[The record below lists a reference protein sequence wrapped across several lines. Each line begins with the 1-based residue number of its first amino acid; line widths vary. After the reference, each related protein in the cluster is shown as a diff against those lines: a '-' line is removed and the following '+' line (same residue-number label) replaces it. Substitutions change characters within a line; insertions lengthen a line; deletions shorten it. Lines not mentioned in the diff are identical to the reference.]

1 MTIHSKGTINL
12 GVIINNIIY
21 KYIQVY
27 MIIYNNYQIDE
38 IVSSLKMD
46 DLTSDTQTSHSSSG
60 TKRQNQQQRFQI
72 ISEDLFQRVI

>member
-46 DLTSDTQTSHSSSG
+46 DLT
-60 TKRQNQQQRFQI
+60 
-72 ISEDLFQRVI
+72 